1 MTQGLRPGTYTVT
14 ELASDEYV
22 PQAAQ
27 TLTVVADRTATVTF
41 SNTLKR
47 GTLEIVKNSEDG
59 LAEGVRFHLY
69 GTSLKGDYIDL
80 YAVTDVGG
88 IARFE
93 NILISGETPYT
104 VEEVDTAVRYVIPEA
119 QDAPIEWA
127 KVTRNVF
134 ENHLKKW
141 RVTVTKVDVET
152 TTAQGGAKLAG
163 AVYGIYENGELVDTY
178 TTDENGQ
185 FTSDYYVCGDNWT
198 LREISPSEGYLLDD
212 TVHHIGA
219 ENTLYEVEY
228 NDTEN
233 RADEQVM
240 YGNIAVIKHTDN
252 GDTQIETPEV
262 GAKFEIFLKAAGSY
276 ANAKESERDVIVCD
290 ELGFCETKMLPYGVY
305 TVHQTEGW
313 DGSEKIADFDVFI
326 CEDGKTYNFLIN
338 NRQFESY
345 IRVMKIDAETGKP
358 IPVAGV
364 GFKLYDPNGEQIKM
378 TYTYPTVTTV
388 DTFYT
393 NENGYLVTP
402 EKLPFGRGY
411 SVVEVSA
418 PYGYV
423 LDTTPVYFDVTEDNA
438 EREDLL
444 IVIEVEKADVPQKGT
459 VTLTKTG
466 EVFVSVIEADGVYVP
481 VYEVRPLAG
490 AVYEIVAA
498 DDIYTPDGT
507 LRYAAGSGCNM
518 YQIYVV
524 YT

>member
-1 MTQGLRPGTYTVT
+1 M
-14 ELASDEYV
+14 
-22 PQAAQ
+22 
-27 TLTVVADRTATVTF
+27 
-41 SNTLKR
+41 
-47 GTLEIVKNSEDG
+47 
-59 LAEGVRFHLY
+59 
-69 GTSLKGDYIDL
+69 
-80 YAVTDVGG
+80 
-88 IARFE
+88 
-93 NILISGETPYT
+93 
-104 VEEVDTAVRYVIPEA
+104 
-119 QDAPIEWA
+119 
-127 KVTRNVF
+127 
-134 ENHLKKW
+134 
-141 RVTVTKVDVET
+141 
-152 TTAQGGAKLAG
+152 
-163 AVYGIYENGELVDTY
+163 
-178 TTDENGQ
+178 
-185 FTSDYYVCGDNWT
+185 
-198 LREISPSEGYLLDD
+198 
-212 TVHHIGA
+212 
-219 ENTLYEVEY
+219 EY

-240 YGNIAVIKHTDN
+240 YGNISIIKHTDN

-276 ANAKESERDVIVCD
+276 ETAKESERDILICD
-290 ELGFCETKMLPYGVY
+290 EIGFAQSKELPYGVY

-313 DGSEKIADFDVFI
+313 DGSEKIADFDVYI

-345 IRVMKIDAETGKP
+345 IRVVKIDAETGKA

-388 DTFYT
+388 D
-393 NENGYLVTP
+393 
-402 EKLPFGRGY
+402 
-411 SVVEVSA
+411 EVSA

-438 EREDLL
+438 EREDIL
-444 IVIEVEKADVPQKGT
+444 IVIEVEKSDVPQKGT
-459 VTLTKTG
+459 ITVTKTG
-466 EVFVSVIEADGVYVP
+466 EVFVSVLEADGVYVP
-481 VYEVRPLAG
+481 VYENRPLAG